1 MLELYP
7 TFMIL
12 YFTEYNIAVIIVF
25 QNQTNNQPQ
34 CRLWV
39 SCWLLKNRKRNMI
52 RRKKTMT
59 EKNWLYIMVIIF
71 YATFVTG
78 GALSVTLV
86 CLYLLPKIGFPSI
99 NLVCLNQRLCKLYK
113 MLITKKLLSSLSF
126 GGFTL
131 TLLELCPFILLYA
144 SGGIIC
150 V

>member
-25 QNQTNNQPQ
+25 QNQTNNQLQ

-52 RRKKTMT
+52 RWKKTMT

-99 NLVCLNQRLCKLYK
+99 NLVCLNQRLCNLYK
-113 MLITKKLLSSLSF
+113 MLITKKISSLSF
-126 GGFTL
+126 GGFTF
-131 TLLELCPFILLYA
+131 TLLELCPFIPLYA
-144 SGGIIC
+144 SGSIIC